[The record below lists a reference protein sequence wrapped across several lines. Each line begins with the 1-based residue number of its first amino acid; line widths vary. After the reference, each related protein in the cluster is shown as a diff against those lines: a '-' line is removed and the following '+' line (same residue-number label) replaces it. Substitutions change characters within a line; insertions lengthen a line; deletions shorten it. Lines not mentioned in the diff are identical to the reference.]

1 MVTYITGRDPTN
13 NLNQKKEESMANFN
27 FELYSKIKAT
37 RNTVKDSLF
46 IIKQSY
52 EDRIDRTDEVKA
64 LEDLEKALSA
74 QLRGLKYEQS
84 KLQSRY

>member
-13 NLNQKKEESMANFN
+13 NLNQKKEESMAKSN

-46 IIKQSY
+46 IINQNY
-52 EDRIDRTDEVKA
+52 EELIDRTAEVKA
-64 LEDLEKALSA
+64 LEDLEKALTE
-74 QLRGLKYEQS
+74 QLRRLGYD
-84 KLQSRY
+84 

>member
-13 NLNQKKEESMANFN
+13 NLNQKKEECMAKSN

-52 EDRIDRTDEVKA
+52 EDRIDRTAEVKA

-74 QLRGLKYEQS
+74 QLRGLKYD
-84 KLQSRY
+84 

>member
-13 NLNQKKEESMANFN
+13 NLNQKKEESMAKSN

-46 IIKQSY
+46 IIKQNY
-52 EDRIDRTDEVKA
+52 EDRIDRTAEVKA

-74 QLRGLKYEQS
+74 QLRGLKYD
-84 KLQSRY
+84 